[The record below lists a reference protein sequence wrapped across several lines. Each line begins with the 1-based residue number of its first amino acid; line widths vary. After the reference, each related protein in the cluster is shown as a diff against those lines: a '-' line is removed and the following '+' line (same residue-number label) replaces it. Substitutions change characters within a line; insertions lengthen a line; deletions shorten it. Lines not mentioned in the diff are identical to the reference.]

1 MYVEVVYIYMDDDIF
16 TVKLSDIEPIAP
28 DTDEEEAL
36 TGNIGWTCIMVFR
49 PIQVL
54 GDVRTVNRRT
64 HQGTSRS
71 GMNLALPLSI
81 GKACANKNLRERK
94 EAGRC

>member
-36 TGNIGWTCIMVFR
+36 TGNIGWT
-49 PIQVL
+49 
-54 GDVRTVNRRT
+54 
-64 HQGTSRS
+64 
-71 GMNLALPLSI
+71 
-81 GKACANKNLRERK
+81 
-94 EAGRC
+94 